1 MPVAIGSID
10 AKSWAQELQRS
21 KRRERVVQNYWSG
34 SIQRAAS
41 RAKMNREYF
50 KGDRQ
55 ELHRDMESLGFGHA
69 GDPLL
74 VFPSSISI
82 F

>member
-1 MPVAIGSID
+1 M
-10 AKSWAQELQRS
+10 
-21 KRRERVVQNYWSG
+21 QNYWSG